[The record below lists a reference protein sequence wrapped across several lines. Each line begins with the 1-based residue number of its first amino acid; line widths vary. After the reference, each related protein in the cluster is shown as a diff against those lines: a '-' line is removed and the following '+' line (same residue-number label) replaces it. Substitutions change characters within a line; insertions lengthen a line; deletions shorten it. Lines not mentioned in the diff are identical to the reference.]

1 MIDLQ
6 GLERVYQAAQNEP
19 NFKMSAWKCGTSHCM
34 IGAFCT
40 QNQDDI
46 LQLRVAAYDEHT
58 PRIIYT
64 YPYLTTNPFI
74 ETIKAITTRFGITPT
89 EVQWLFTNDRVIIY
103 NKKQA
108 LHRLRVFIEHKRRHQ
123 LLVHTLGRNEYILD
137 RAKNLGSVWSIAL
150 ESTAT

>member
-34 IGAFCT
+34 IGAFCI

-46 LQLRVAAYDEHT
+46 LELRVSQYDG
-58 PRIIYT
+58 YV
-64 YPYLTTNPFI
+64 YPYLKSNPVI
-74 ETIKAITTRFGITPT
+74 GTIKSITTRFGITAS
-89 EVQWLFTNDRVIIY
+89 EAMWLFTNDTVIIY

-123 LLVHTLGRNEYILD
+123 LLVHTLGRNEYILN

-150 ESTAT
+150 PSTVTQAI

>member
-6 GLERVYQAAQNEP
+6 GLERVYQATQNEP

-46 LQLRVAAYDEHT
+46 LQLRVDRHDQYV
-58 PRIIYT
+58 
-64 YPYLTTNPFI
+64 YPFLTTNPFTS
-74 ETIKAITTRFGITPT
+74 TIKAIATRFGITAS
-89 EVQWLFTNDRVIIY
+89 EAIWLFTNDTVIIY
-103 NKKQA
+103 DKKKA

-150 ESTAT
+150 PSTMTQAT